1 MDETDGHEDEIEDI
15 EIDESLAKQVANGLD
30 YFWSQNELCYDD
42 NLKVVRSDRQRV
54 RPKSSYDYIK
64 KDKKDVEGN

>member
-30 YFWSQNELCYDD
+30 YFWSQNELCYDE
-42 NLKVVRSDRQRV
+42 NLKVVRSDRPRV
-54 RPKSSYDYIK
+54 RPKSCYDYINR
-64 KDKKDVEGN
+64 DKNDVESN